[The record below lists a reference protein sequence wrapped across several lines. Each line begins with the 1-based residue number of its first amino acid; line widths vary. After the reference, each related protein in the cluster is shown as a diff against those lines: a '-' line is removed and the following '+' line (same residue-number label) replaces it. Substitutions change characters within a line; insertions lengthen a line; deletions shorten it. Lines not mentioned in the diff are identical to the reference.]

1 MHLRFYVI
9 DRLVTS
15 AHGIP
20 EPPSVPWKNARTAYA
35 IAAYSCT
42 TKRRLERF
50 ARPAAAQK
58 HLSSQISVGVKTGI
72 IAA

>member
-9 DRLVTS
+9 NRLVTS

-20 EPPSVPWKNARTAYA
+20 EPPSVPWKNARTAYV

-42 TKRRLERF
+42 TRRRLERF
-50 ARPAAAQK
+50 ARPAAAQR
-58 HLSSQISVGVKTGI
+58 HLSSQINVGVKTGV

>member
-20 EPPSVPWKNARTAYA
+20 EPSSVPWKNARTAYA

-58 HLSSQISVGVKTGI
+58 HLSWQISVGVKTGI